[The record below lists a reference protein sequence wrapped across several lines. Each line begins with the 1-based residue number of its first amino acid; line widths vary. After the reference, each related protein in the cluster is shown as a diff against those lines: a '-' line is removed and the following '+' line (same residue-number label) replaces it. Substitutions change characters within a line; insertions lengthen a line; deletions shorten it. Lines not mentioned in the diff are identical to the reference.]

1 MPDGQFGASAL
12 QKDMLRISKID
23 TSPLQITK
31 ARDLVQNP
39 ISQIEFILE
48 LIKADAS
55 TLVGSIVELNVDE
68 LGEAMRQVYD
78 GKIINLLEQAA
89 IVMRNGAL
97 IIKCTVQRLDSMKP
111 SNLTYGQMVEDT
123 VFKAV
128 PSESNK
134 AKIRV
139 MGSDTNNKQLFK
151 TNFNFET
158 LGIGGLD
165 KEFAEIFRRAFNS
178 RRYP

>member
-39 ISQIEFILE
+39 ISQIDFILE

-78 GKIINLLEQAA
+78 GKIINLQE
-89 IVMRNGAL
+89 
-97 IIKCTVQRLDSMKP
+97 
-111 SNLTYGQMVEDT
+111 
-123 VFKAV
+123 
-128 PSESNK
+128 
-134 AKIRV
+134 
-139 MGSDTNNKQLFK
+139 
-151 TNFNFET
+151 
-158 LGIGGLD
+158 
-165 KEFAEIFRRAFNS
+165 
-178 RRYP
+178 

>member
-1 MPDGQFGASAL
+1 MLVPGKLPGNEFALKNAIFVSPSDYQKYSKSSRKCFVQIKQFIFELLPTDQMPDGQFGASAL

-39 ISQIEFILE
+39 ISQIDFILE

-78 GKIINLLEQAA
+78 GKIINLQE
-89 IVMRNGAL
+89 
-97 IIKCTVQRLDSMKP
+97 
-111 SNLTYGQMVEDT
+111 
-123 VFKAV
+123 
-128 PSESNK
+128 
-134 AKIRV
+134 
-139 MGSDTNNKQLFK
+139 
-151 TNFNFET
+151 
-158 LGIGGLD
+158 
-165 KEFAEIFRRAFNS
+165 
-178 RRYP
+178 